1 MKQNKIYRLFCMGF
15 ALLFGAIVLD
25 AIFNNKTQ
33 VYTYRTLWLILCTL
47 LCGALLWGAYR
58 LWTRKTPH
66 FSAKREIVCVAC
78 FLSVFFVLQLVVAWC
93 MAVAVT
99 PGWDFGIVFGA
110 ARDMVLYGTMPDL
123 YFANFPNNA
132 PTYLFLVFLFRLFH
146 LFGCTD
152 FLAPAIV
159 VNTLFVQLSLFLF
172 YLTLRK
178 LFAVKNAL
186 FGLLLSFFCLP
197 FLLYGPIVY
206 TDTLTM
212 PFPIATLLLWLY
224 ARDAL
229 QNGRIKRGILLCL
242 AAGSVCALGA
252 KLKITV
258 LIVLIAL
265 LIDACLTAFS
275 VRKKMLTAACT
286 LGAFCLIF
294 ALQGVF
300 AAHTALLPAYDKD
313 DAIPYTHWVMMGLS
327 GVGGYNNDDYD
338 LTLRGKTYAER
349 QSITT
354 QEIASRVKALGVRGL
369 AHHSANKL
377 SYIYGD
383 GLCYAPYKLDQ
394 SGLHDTILRQFFL
407 AGFPY
412 FGAVSHL
419 ATGLWLAVLC
429 CGIWGA
435 VSAARKSTHSATV
448 FYVALIGLTLFL
460 LLWEARSR
468 YLVNFLPIILI
479 CGMNGLF
486 CDTNVWYTEFN
497 HRKTKTRRTARS

>member
-1 MKQNKIYRLFCMGF
+1 
-15 ALLFGAIVLD
+15 
-25 AIFNNKTQ
+25 
-33 VYTYRTLWLILCTL
+33 
-47 LCGALLWGAYR
+47 
-58 LWTRKTPH
+58 
-66 FSAKREIVCVAC
+66 
-78 FLSVFFVLQLVVAWC
+78 
-93 MAVAVT
+93 
-99 PGWDFGIVFGA
+99 
-110 ARDMVLYGTMPDL
+110 
-123 YFANFPNNA
+123 
-132 PTYLFLVFLFRLFH
+132 
-146 LFGCTD
+146 
-152 FLAPAIV
+152 
-159 VNTLFVQLSLFLF
+159 
-172 YLTLRK
+172 
-178 LFAVKNAL
+178 
-186 FGLLLSFFCLP
+186 
-197 FLLYGPIVY
+197 
-206 TDTLTM
+206 
-212 PFPIATLLLWLY
+212 
-224 ARDAL
+224 
-229 QNGRIKRGILLCL
+229 
-242 AAGSVCALGA
+242 
-252 KLKITV
+252 
-258 LIVLIAL
+258 
-265 LIDACLTAFS
+265 
-275 VRKKMLTAACT
+275 MLTAACT

-300 AAHTALLPAYDKD
+300 AAHTALLPAYDKN

-354 QEIASRVKALGVRGL
+354 QEIVSRVKALGVRGL